1 VDNSLERW
9 DQELLCK
16 INSMHHPY
24 VDTVMWQLSEI
35 FIVLP
40 LAFYLVYCYYRRYQM
55 RNTIALLICAG
66 ISIAFTDLSS
76 YAVKHVVKRY
86 RPTHH
91 EVIGPKLHLLKESNG
106 QDYRGGKYGFFSS
119 HAANTMGVT
128 TILFLACS
136 WINRKWRYLFYLIP
150 LAIIYSR
157 MYCGAHYPLD
167 VLFGTIDGLFFGYVT
182 FIIFRRYF
190 FKSPLADV

>member
-1 VDNSLERW
+1 VATERDLHCASSCFLPCLLLLPSLSNEEYNCSVNLRG
-9 DQELLCK
+9 
-16 INSMHHPY
+16 N
-24 VDTVMWQLSEI
+24 
-35 FIVLP
+35 
-40 LAFYLVYCYYRRYQM
+40 FYCV
-55 RNTIALLICAG
+55 
-66 ISIAFTDLSS
+66 
-76 YAVKHVVKRY
+76 
-86 RPTHH
+86 HH